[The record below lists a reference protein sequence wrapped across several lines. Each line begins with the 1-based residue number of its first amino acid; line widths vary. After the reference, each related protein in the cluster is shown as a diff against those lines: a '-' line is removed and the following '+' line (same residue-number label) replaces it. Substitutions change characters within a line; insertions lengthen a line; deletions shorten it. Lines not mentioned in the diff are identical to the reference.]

1 VRGDGILIIVR
12 INVSVDAVY
21 CYRRRG
27 VVCPWYLRYASD
39 RQTDRQTDTRIAI
52 LRYIIDA
59 AQ

>member
-1 VRGDGILIIVR
+1 MIIVR

-39 RQTDRQTDTRIAI
+39 RQTDRQTDTPITI